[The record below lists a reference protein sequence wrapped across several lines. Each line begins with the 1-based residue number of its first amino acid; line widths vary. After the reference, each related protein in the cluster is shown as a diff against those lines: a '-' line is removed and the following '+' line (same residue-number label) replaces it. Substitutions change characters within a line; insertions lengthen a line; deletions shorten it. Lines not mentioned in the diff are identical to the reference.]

1 MDVPLQVWN
10 LTLTT
15 IAGKYLKAKAA
26 ETHGLLNF
34 VVDRLA
40 KHSETLASTSQAASV
55 DLLLRAGN
63 AAMDFDAVLAAHPR
77 AVDAET
83 CGLLF
88 DNYNRFICLS
98 ARAQIA
104 RMPKCHMMYHMI
116 QRALLKGN
124 PRMYSTYIDESLNG
138 AIARVCRSAHRRG
151 WALAVYRKLSMLEQ
165 LHMLADDE
173 D

>member
-1 MDVPLQVWN
+1 MFN
-10 LTLTT
+10 LTLNML
-15 IAGKYLKAKAA
+15 AGKYLKAKAA

-34 VVDRLA
+34 VVDRIG
-40 KHSETLASTSQAASV
+40 KHSESLASTSQAASF
-55 DLLLRAGN
+55 DLLLRAGK

-77 AVDAET
+77 AIDAET

-88 DNYNRFICLS
+88 DNYNRFICL
-98 ARAQIA
+98 ATRAEVP
-104 RMPKCHMMYHMI
+104 RMPKLHMMYHMI

-124 PRMYSTYIDESLNG
+124 PRMYTTYIDESLNG
-138 AIARVCRSAHRRG
+138 DIARVCRSVHRRG

-165 LHMLADDE
+165 LLADDE